1 MTRILTALLP
11 FLFASSAF
19 AQAAAAE
26 PPVEKA
32 NMFTVVVFL
41 LVFVASIVGYFVYL
55 WWTNRKS
62 QREGD
67 ADALQ
72 K

>member
-11 FLFASSAF
+11 FLFVSSAY

-41 LVFVASIVGYFVYL
+41 LVFVASIGGYFVYL
-55 WWTNRKS
+55 WWTHRKS
-62 QREGD
+62 QQEGK

>member
-11 FLFASSAF
+11 LLFVSSAF
-19 AQAAAAE
+19 AQAAAE

-41 LVFVASIVGYFVYL
+41 LVFVASIAGYFVYL
-55 WWTNRKS
+55 WWTHRRS
-62 QREGD
+62 QREGN